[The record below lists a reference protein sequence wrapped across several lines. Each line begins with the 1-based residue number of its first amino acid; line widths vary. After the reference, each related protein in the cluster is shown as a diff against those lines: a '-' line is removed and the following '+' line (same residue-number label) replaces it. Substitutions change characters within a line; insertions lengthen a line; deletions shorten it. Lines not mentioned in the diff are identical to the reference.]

1 MDLAGKKVLVTG
13 AGGFIASHL
22 CEELVR
28 KGAKVKAFI
37 RYNSR
42 NDWGKLEELPKD
54 ILSHIEVVVGDIQD
68 PFFVDGAVKGS
79 DVVFHLAA
87 CIHVAY
93 SYVAPSLFVSTN
105 IGGTLNVLEAVK
117 RHGVSKMVHTSTS
130 ENYGTAQYAPIDEKH
145 PLHGQSPYSATKIG
159 ADKLAESYYCSFGVP
174 VATIRPF
181 NTFGTRQSLRAVL
194 PTIMGQVVSGAKEI
208 KLGSLGPVRDWT
220 FVKDTVKGFLCI
232 AESDA
237 SIGEVINIGMNEGH
251 SVKEA
256 LDTIQKIAGT
266 QLPVVFEDERKRPE
280 KSEVYELICNN
291 EKARILTGWHPSY
304 TFEEGLKESL
314 DYFRENI
321 GRYKP
326 NLYNL

>member
-1 MDLAGKKVLVTG
+1 MDLSGKKVLVTG

-28 KGAKVKAFI
+28 AGARVKAFI

-54 ILSHIEVVVGDIQD
+54 VLSEIEVVAGDIQD
-68 PFFVDGAVKGS
+68 PFFVDSAVKES

-105 IGGTLNVLEAVK
+105 IGGTMNVLEAIK
-117 RHGVSKMVHTSTS
+117 RHGVTKMIHTSTS
-130 ENYGTAQYAPIDEKH
+130 ENYGTAQYTPIDEKH
-145 PLHGQSPYSATKIG
+145 PLQGQSPYSATKIG
-159 ADKLAESYYCSFGVP
+159 ADKLAESYFCSFGVP

-181 NTFGTRQSLRAVL
+181 NTFGPRQSLRAVL
-194 PTIMGQVVSGAKEI
+194 PTIISQIVSGAQEI

-220 FVKDTVKGFLCI
+220 FVKDTARGFISI
-232 AESDA
+232 AQSEKTN
-237 SIGEVINIGMNEGH
+237 GEAINIGMNEGH
-251 SVKEA
+251 TVKEA
-256 LDTIQKIAGT
+256 LEIIQRICGT
-266 QLPVVFEDERKRPE
+266 ALPVVFEEERKRPD
-280 KSEVYELICNN
+280 KSEVYELICSNA
-291 EKARILTGWHPSY
+291 KAQELTGWKPAY
-304 TFEEGLKESL
+304 TFEEGLKETIE
-314 DYFRENI
+314 YYKNNI
-321 GRYKP
+321 HRYKP